1 MSAPAYQVLS
11 LPMEHAKV
19 SFECLRLLAK
29 YKPKNVMR
37 MLMLT
42 GEIEAP
48 PPVQQVAPPN
58 AEANRLKVVITGL
71 VPGTVRE
78 LDVPSI

>member
-1 MSAPAYQVLS
+1 M
-11 LPMEHAKV
+11 H
-19 SFECLRLLAK
+19 
-29 YKPKNVMR
+29 

-48 PPVQQVAPPN
+48 PPVQQIAPPN
-58 AEANRLKVVITGL
+58 AEANRLEVVITGL

-78 LDVPSI
+78 LDIPSMWV

>member
-1 MSAPAYQVLS
+1 M
-11 LPMEHAKV
+11 H
-19 SFECLRLLAK
+19 
-29 YKPKNVMR
+29 

-48 PPVQQVAPPN
+48 PPVQQIAPPN
-58 AEANRLKVVITGL
+58 AEANRLQVVVTGL

-78 LDVPSI
+78 LDVQSI